1 MFLFKKL
8 LIKMSGNRV
17 VQSIL
22 QKNAGTSLYLMGIG
36 SGGNVLSSGEDA
48 IFGLLTRVCREPYC
62 IFDVGA
68 NRGQFLALTLE
79 KVGSSNFTV
88 HCFEPSKEAFLN
100 LSNNSV
106 HNDKVFLNNIGLGRT
121 QGEAKLYYD
130 QEGSGL
136 ASLTKRNLLHFG
148 ADFTKSETIRIDTI
162 DNYCKTN
169 NLTKVDLLK
178 IDVEGHELDVLEGTR
193 NMLEHNLIK
202 IVTFEFG
209 GCNIDTRT
217 FFRDFWYFFS
227 EFNMKLLRI
236 TPSGHLQPLESY
248 KEIFEQFVTTNFVAL
263 HGV

>member
-1 MFLFKKL
+1 MFHNNSHVKL
-8 LIKMSGNRV
+8 NCIVPIGD
-17 VQSIL
+17 SISRYNIL
-22 QKNAGTSLYLMGIG
+22 G
-36 SGGNVLSSGEDA
+36 
-48 IFGLLTRVCREPYC
+48 R
-62 IFDVGA
+62 
-68 NRGQFLALTLE
+68 
-79 KVGSSNFTV
+79 
-88 HCFEPSKEAFLN
+88 CFEPSKEAFLK

-106 HNDKVFLNNIGLGRT
+106 HNDKVFLNNTGLGRM

-148 ADFTKSETIRIDTI
+148 ADFTKSENVRIDTI

-169 NLTKVDLLK
+169 GVTKIDLLK
-178 IDVEGHELDVLEGTR
+178 IDVEGHELDVLEGAR
-193 NMLEHNLIK
+193 NMLNHNLIK

-236 TPSGHLQPLESY
+236 TPSGYLQPLETY
-248 KEIFEQFVTTNFVAL
+248 KEMFEQFVTTNFVAL
-263 HGV
+263 HDV